1 MAAII
6 SEKFRTHNAKQFKED
21 FGENDSSTYVF
32 IGRSYSWPNDSD
44 PPAPANSVGEEHEA
58 FDDMIALKK
67 VSSADVS
74 HGLTRYDWTFN
85 TAYDEYSHDISAS
98 EPSTVTGSTSVYDSR
113 FYVMTDEYNV
123 YKCIR
128 TGRDSAGTVVTST
141 TKPTGTSS
149 TQLFTGGEGGAGGLP
164 YIWKF
169 MFSISASDT
178 IKFVTNDFIPI
189 KTLGAKA
196 SVNGTG
202 TNGGLGSNA
211 DDDGTAVWDVEND
224 SVDGA
229 IYHYKVI
236 DGGSGYESGGGN
248 PTFTQ
253 DINVDGDGSGAVVT
267 VSVVSGV
274 ISQVYAKDSL
284 SYGSGY
290 RRASVDTT
298 ELAAG
303 LGGVIRPVLSP
314 INGHGADSIEELGG
328 NFVIVNS
335 RLEFAEGGGDFP
347 TDNDFRRIG
356 LLQDPFVAGST
367 TLATGDNYAAYYKMV
382 LSSVSQL
389 TVDDI
394 IMNTA
399 ANGNGVAVSRI
410 VSINSATREVAHI
423 PVANSGGAYIDF
435 VNADSVY
442 LDGTNVA
449 TVDDPNGV
457 NANFPEIS
465 RYTGQIMYLEN
476 RGAVSRAADQIE
488 DIKLIIEM

>member
-32 IGRSYSWPNDSD
+32 IGRSQAWPDDSD
-44 PPAPANSVGEEHEA
+44 PPAPANSVGEETEA
-58 FDDMIALKK
+58 FTDMIALKK

-85 TAYDEYSHDISAS
+85 TTYDEYSHDISATD
-98 EPSTVTGSTSVYDSR
+98 PSTATSATSLYDSR
-113 FYVMTDEYNV
+113 YYVVTDEYNV

-128 TGRDSAGTVVTST
+128 TGRDSGGVVVAST

-149 TQLFTGGEGGAGGLP
+149 TQLFSGSEGGGGGLP
-164 YIWKF
+164 YLWKY
-169 MFSISASDT
+169 MYSISASDT
-178 IKFVTNDFIPI
+178 IKFVTNDFVPV

-196 SVNGTG
+196 SINGTG
-202 TNGGLGSNA
+202 TNGELGSSA
-211 DDDGTAVWDVEND
+211 TDDGTSLWDVEND

-236 DGGSGYESGGGN
+236 EGGSGYTNG
-248 PTFTQ
+248 
-253 DINVDGDGSGAVVT
+253 DHDLVVDGDGSGAIVTAT
-267 VSVVSGV
+267 VSGGV
-274 ISQVYAKDSL
+274 ISQVQAKDAS

-290 RRASVDTT
+290 RRASIDVSGIPSGN
-298 ELAAG
+298 AG
-303 LGGVIRPVLSP
+303 EIRAILSP
-314 INGHGADSIEELGG
+314 INGHGADPVEELGG

-335 RLEFAEGGGDFP
+335 RLEFAEGAGDFP

-356 LLQDPFVAGST
+356 LLQDPFVAGTT
-367 TLATGDNYAAYYKMV
+367 TLATGDNYAAYNRMTV
-382 LSSVSQL
+382 SSVAQL

-394 IMNTA
+394 ILNA
-399 ANGNGVAVSRI
+399 AADGDAVAKSRI
-410 VSINSATREVAHI
+410 ISINSATGEVSHTPI
-423 PVANSGGAYIDF
+423 ANSGGEFVDF
-435 VNADSVY
+435 VNADDVY
-442 LDGTNVA
+442 LDAVQVA
-449 TVDDPNGV
+449 TVNDPNGID
-457 NANFPEIS
+457 ATFPEIEK
-465 RYTGQIMYLEN
+465 YTGHMLYLEN